1 MVAGRHCQ
9 VASGCSALRRAPFT
23 LAADEHVHGHLGE
36 RLVGVGTGWKRFVV
50 GVQGEPGDVGD
61 DHVAPEGEYV
71 SYLVAEGPPV
81 SGSRRP
87 TK

>member
-1 MVAGRHCQ
+1 
-9 VASGCSALRRAPFT
+9 
-23 LAADEHVHGHLGE
+23 
-36 RLVGVGTGWKRFVV
+36 
-50 GVQGEPGDVGD
+50 VGD